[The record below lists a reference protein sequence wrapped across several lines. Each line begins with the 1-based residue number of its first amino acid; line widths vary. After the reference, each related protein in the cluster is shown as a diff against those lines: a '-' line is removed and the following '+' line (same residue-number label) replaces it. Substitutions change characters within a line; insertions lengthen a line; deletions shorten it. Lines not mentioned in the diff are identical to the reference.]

1 MEQDLGASDQIFT
14 HDVPKLRGAKQA
26 TPAAVLDTAG
36 ALDSATTLAADAL
49 SGGTEEVFT
58 SAANLASYDAANDA
72 VVANDSLKDA
82 AEITTDALNW

>member
-1 MEQDLGASDQIFT
+1 MEQDFGASDQIVT

-49 SGGTEEVFT
+49 SVGTEEVI
-58 SAANLASYDAANDA
+58 SAANLASYEAANDA

-82 AEITTDALNW
+82 AKITTDALNW